1 MSGVHGKEDCLAN
14 AANQWVNTQY
24 NFDDLGNAIVTL
36 FVLASKDGWVQIMY
50 NGIDAV
56 GIDKQP
62 VENYNEWMIVYFIS
76 FILLVAF
83 FVLNMFVG
91 VVIENFHKVR
101 AKQESQDKARLAAKR
116 VKLIEIRRKSE

>member
-1 MSGVHGKEDCLAN
+1 MHGKEDCLAN